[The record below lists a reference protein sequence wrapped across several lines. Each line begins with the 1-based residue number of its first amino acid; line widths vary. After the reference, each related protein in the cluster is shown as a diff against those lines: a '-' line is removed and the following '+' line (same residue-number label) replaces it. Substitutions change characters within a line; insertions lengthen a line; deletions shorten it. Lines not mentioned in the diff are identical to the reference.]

1 MMQKR
6 METLMQKLP
15 AGTDAALIQ
24 SDVNRRYLT
33 GMQSSAGTVLCFRD
47 GAYLII
53 DFRYIE
59 KARKCV
65 KNCTVLEQHDLY
77 EQIRELLRK
86 HNART
91 LSVGNDSPSEPCSIM
106 VWFRRSITSRSEM
119 PARRKLQMSAKA
131 ISAIRCA
138 FRILSISASV
148 FTVRHAKMARLRTS
162 L

>member
-53 DFRYIE
+53 DFRYFE
-59 KARKCV
+59 KDRK
-65 KNCTVLEQHDLY
+65 
-77 EQIRELLRK
+77 
-86 HNART
+86 
-91 LSVGNDSPSEPCSIM
+91 SV
-106 VWFRRSITSRSEM
+106 V
-119 PARRKLQMSAKA
+119 
-131 ISAIRCA
+131 
-138 FRILSISASV
+138 
-148 FTVRHAKMARLRTS
+148 
-162 L
+162 